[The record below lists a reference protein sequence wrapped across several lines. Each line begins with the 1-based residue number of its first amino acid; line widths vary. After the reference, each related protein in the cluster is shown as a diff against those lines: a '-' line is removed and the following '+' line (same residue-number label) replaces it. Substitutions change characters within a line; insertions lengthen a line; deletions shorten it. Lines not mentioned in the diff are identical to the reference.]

1 MREQNKRYRDKPE
14 SKEKKRIYKQD
25 WRKKQKDN
33 LSFKLHSNLRK
44 RLWKIL
50 TYRRES
56 SSLSILGCSLTFY
69 SIWISFTF
77 DGNMSHDNYGKIWNI
92 DHVIGI
98 NNYNLNEESNV
109 KTAFHWS
116 NTRACYCSE
125 NFSKKDKND
134 DIYINN
140 HKIQYEQFI
149 NIYNFKQQLTK
160 ILSAMDNPQPSFF
173 RKEEEGSTTM

>member
-56 SSLSILGCSLTFY
+56 SSLSILGCSLTY
-69 SIWISFTF
+69 IIS
-77 DGNMSHDNYGKIWNI
+77 
-92 DHVIGI
+92 
-98 NNYNLNEESNV
+98 NNNLP
-109 KTAFHWS
+109 K
-116 NTRACYCSE
+116 Y
-125 NFSKKDKND
+125 
-134 DIYINN
+134 
-140 HKIQYEQFI
+140 
-149 NIYNFKQQLTK
+149 
-160 ILSAMDNPQPSFF
+160 
-173 RKEEEGSTTM
+173 